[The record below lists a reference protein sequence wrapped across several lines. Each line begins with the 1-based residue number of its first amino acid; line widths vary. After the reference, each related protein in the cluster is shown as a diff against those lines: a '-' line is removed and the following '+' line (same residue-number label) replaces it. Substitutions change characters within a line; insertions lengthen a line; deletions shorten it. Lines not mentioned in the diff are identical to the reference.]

1 MSNNKDALDLFFI
14 ELKREDFMEFAKEL
28 ACLDSALPIGCEQTI
43 SQPSIVLEMTHLLDL
58 NENHKTLEIG
68 TGSGY
73 QTAFLSKFS
82 GQVYSVE
89 RIEELH
95 IKAIERLTRLG
106 YDNIKFKLG
115 DGSNGWAEHA
125 PYDRIMVTASASE
138 FPEPLL
144 SQLALDGKMVIP
156 VGPPEMQVL
165 YLVTKSHDG
174 LIRYKKIEHV
184 RFVRLIGDYD

>member
-43 SQPSIVLEMTHLLDL
+43 SQPSLVLEMTHLLDL

-184 RFVRLIGDYD
+184 RFVRLIGDYN